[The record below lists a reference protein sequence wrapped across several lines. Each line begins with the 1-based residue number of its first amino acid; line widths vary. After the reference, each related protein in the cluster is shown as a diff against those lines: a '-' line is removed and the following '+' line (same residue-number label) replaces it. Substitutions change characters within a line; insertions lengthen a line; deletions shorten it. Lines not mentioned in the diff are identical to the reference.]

1 MGSSLRRK
9 TPRPRKGDSE
19 PLSSS
24 SASPYSAGSKCSR
37 AQESDPDGLRTL
49 RYNRGGAERYWGVA
63 KWQGTGFWSRD
74 RRFESCRPS
83 PSARQPEGSL
93 SRPMSEGGTSPP
105 IFAVV
110 LAAGKGTRMKSNR
123 AKVLHTLCGVP
134 MINYVIE
141 ATRPLVPE
149 RLLVVVGHQA
159 ELVEAVLPEDA
170 EPVLQ
175 REQRGTGDAV
185 RVALRAIDE
194 EEKGV
199 LLVVNGDGPLIS
211 DRTLGELVER
221 HRSAGVGATVLVAE
235 LEDPS
240 GLGRVVE
247 DAGVVRI
254 VEERDATEIER
265 GIGLVNLGLYAFK
278 LSEVRDAIERVE
290 ADNGQDELYLTD
302 VLEIIGRRSRA
313 VTYRLKDL
321 EEANLVNDRSQLARA
336 EEILRRRI
344 LDAHMRDGVTV
355 RDPVSTHIEAS
366 VEIGRDT
373 VILPGTFLR
382 GNTKIGSD
390 CVVGPSTDLLDTVV
404 EDGARVE
411 HSVGRGAEV
420 GEGATVG
427 PYAFLRPGTVLGPEA
442 KVGAY
447 CEVKNSRVGK
457 GSKVPHLSYV
467 GDAEIGEDANLG
479 AGTIT
484 ANYDG
489 VKKNRTTIG
498 DGAFTGVNTNL
509 IAPVTIGEGAYLGA
523 GSVVNKDIPPGK
535 LAVGMPARVIRD
547 APEFLRKASKSEDAE
562 GERPESETE
571 D

>member
-1 MGSSLRRK
+1 
-9 TPRPRKGDSE
+9 
-19 PLSSS
+19 
-24 SASPYSAGSKCSR
+24 
-37 AQESDPDGLRTL
+37 
-49 RYNRGGAERYWGVA
+49 
-63 KWQGTGFWSRD
+63 
-74 RRFESCRPS
+74 
-83 PSARQPEGSL
+83 
-93 SRPMSEGGTSPP
+93 MSQGGTSSP

-149 RLLVVVGHQA
+149 RLLIVVGHQA
-159 ELVEAVLPEDA
+159 GLVEAVLPEDA
-170 EPVLQ
+170 ETVLQ
-175 REQRGTGDAV
+175 KEQLGTGDAV
-185 RVALRAIDE
+185 RVALGTLEGE
-194 EEKGV
+194 EEGV

-211 DRTLGELVER
+211 ERTLGELVER

-235 LEDPS
+235 LEDPG

-247 DAGVVRI
+247 EAGVVRI
-254 VEERDATEIER
+254 VEERDATEVER
-265 GIGLVNLGLYAFK
+265 EISLVNLGLYAFE
-278 LSEVRDAIERVE
+278 LSEIRDAIGRLASEN
-290 ADNGQDELYLTD
+290 DQDELYLTD

-313 VTYRLKDL
+313 VTYRLRDV

-382 GNTKIGSD
+382 GSTRIGSD
-390 CVVGPSTDLLDTVV
+390 CVIGPSADLLDTAVG
-404 EDGARVE
+404 DGALVE

-420 GEGATVG
+420 GPGASVG
-427 PYAFLRPGTVLGPEA
+427 PYAFLRPGTVLGEEV

-447 CEVKNSRVGK
+447 CEVKNTRVGR

-484 ANYDG
+484 ANFDG
-489 VKKNRTTIG
+489 VNKNRTTIG

-547 APEFLRKASKSEDAE
+547 APGKARKQR
-562 GERPESETE
+562 ERPETGTE

>member
-1 MGSSLRRK
+1 MSHA
-9 TPRPRKGDSE
+9 E
-19 PLSSS
+19 
-24 SASPYSAGSKCSR
+24 
-37 AQESDPDGLRTL
+37 TL
-49 RYNRGGAERYWGVA
+49 P
-63 KWQGTGFWSRD
+63 QT
-74 RRFESCRPS
+74 
-83 PSARQPEGSL
+83 
-93 SRPMSEGGTSPP
+93 
-105 IFAVV
+105 FAVV

-134 MINYVIE
+134 MVNYVIE
-141 ATRPLVPE
+141 ALTSLAPE
-149 RLLVVVGHQA
+149 RLIVVVGHQA
-159 ELVEAVLPEDA
+159 DLVRGVLPGDA
-170 EPVLQ
+170 EAVLQ
-175 REQRGTGDAV
+175 REQLGTGDAV
-185 RVALRAIDE
+185 RVALEALEGE
-194 EEKGV
+194 EGV

-211 DRTLGELVER
+211 EMTLGELLER

-235 LEDPS
+235 LEEPR

-254 VEERDATEIER
+254 VEERDATDEER
-265 GIGLVNLGLYAFK
+265 AIRLVNLGLYAFE
-278 LSEVRDAIERVE
+278 LSEIRDAIGKVDV
-290 ADNGQDELYLTD
+290 DNGQGELYLTD
-302 VLEIIGRRSRA
+302 VLEFIGRRSRA

-344 LDAHMRDGVTV
+344 LDAHMREGVTV

-366 VEIGRDT
+366 VQIGRDT
-373 VILPGTFLR
+373 VILPGSFLR
-382 GNTKIGSD
+382 GTTKIGSD
-390 CVVGPSTDLLDTVV
+390 CVIGPSADLLDTRVG
-404 EDGARVE
+404 DGARVE

-427 PYAFLRPGTVLGPEA
+427 PYAFLRPGTVLGPDA

-447 CEVKNSRVGK
+447 CEVKNTRVGR
-457 GSKVPHLSYV
+457 GSKVPHLSYI

-489 VKKNRTTIG
+489 VNKHRTTIG

-509 IAPVTIGEGAYLGA
+509 IAPVTIGDGAYLGA
-523 GSVVNKDIPPGK
+523 ASVVNKDIPPGK

-547 APEFLRKASKSEDAE
+547 APGRTKE
-562 GERPESETE
+562 GPRDETE
-571 D
+571 G

>member
-1 MGSSLRRK
+1 MAQAG
-9 TPRPRKGDSE
+9 
-19 PLSSS
+19 
-24 SASPYSAGSKCSR
+24 SASP
-37 AQESDPDGLRTL
+37 L
-49 RYNRGGAERYWGVA
+49 
-63 KWQGTGFWSRD
+63 
-74 RRFESCRPS
+74 
-83 PSARQPEGSL
+83 
-93 SRPMSEGGTSPP
+93 
-105 IFAVV
+105 FAVV

-134 MINYVIE
+134 MVNYVIG
-141 ATRPLVPE
+141 AIRPLVPE

-159 ELVEAVLPEDA
+159 EQVRAVLPEDA

-175 REQRGTGDAV
+175 PEQRGTGDAV
-185 RVALRAIDE
+185 RVALEAIPE
-194 EEKGV
+194 EEGV

-211 DRTLGELVER
+211 DRTLGELLER

-235 LEDPS
+235 LPDPS
-240 GLGRVVE
+240 GLGRVRE

-254 VEERDATEIER
+254 TEERDATEAER
-265 GIGLVNLGLYAFK
+265 RNRLCNLGLYAFE
-278 LSEVRDAIERVE
+278 LPELRRAIREISSGAGR
-290 ADNGQDELYLTD
+290 GELYLTD

-344 LDAHMRDGVTV
+344 LDAHMKEGVTV

-382 GNTKIGSD
+382 GRTRIGSD
-390 CVVGPSTDLLDTVV
+390 CVIGPSTDLVDTVV
-404 EDGARVE
+404 EDGATVE
-411 HSVGRGAEV
+411 HSVGRGARV
-420 GEGATVG
+420 GRGAAVG
-427 PYAFLRPGTVLGPEA
+427 PYAYLRPGTVLEEGS
-442 KVGAY
+442 KVGAF
-447 CEVKNSRVGK
+447 CEVKNTRVGAR
-457 GSKVPHLSYV
+457 SKVPHLSYV

-489 VKKNRTTIG
+489 AKKHRTVIE
-498 DGAFTGVNTNL
+498 DGAFTGINTNL
-509 IAPVTIGEGAYLGA
+509 IAPVTIGQGAYLGA

-535 LAVGMPARVIRD
+535 LAVGAPARVIRD
-547 APEFLRKASKSEDAE
+547 APGARSSSGDRRRARTE
-562 GERPESETE
+562 G
-571 D
+571 

>member
-1 MGSSLRRK
+1 
-9 TPRPRKGDSE
+9 
-19 PLSSS
+19 
-24 SASPYSAGSKCSR
+24 
-37 AQESDPDGLRTL
+37 
-49 RYNRGGAERYWGVA
+49 
-63 KWQGTGFWSRD
+63 
-74 RRFESCRPS
+74 
-83 PSARQPEGSL
+83 
-93 SRPMSEGGTSPP
+93 MSEGGTLPP
-105 IFAVV
+105 VFAVV

-134 MINYVIE
+134 MVNYVIE
-141 ATRPLVPE
+141 AIKPLPPR

-170 EPVLQ
+170 ESVLQ
-175 REQRGTGDAV
+175 KEQLGTGDAV
-185 RVALRAIDE
+185 RVALGALGE
-194 EEKGV
+194 EEEGV

-211 DRTLGELVER
+211 ERTLAGLVER

-235 LEDPS
+235 LDEPG

-254 VEERDATEIER
+254 VEERDATEDER
-265 GIGLVNLGLYAFK
+265 GIKLVNLGLYAFQ
-278 LSEVRDAIERVE
+278 LSEIRDAVGRV
-290 ADNGQDELYLTD
+290 ASANDQGELYLTD
-302 VLEIIGRRSRA
+302 VLEIIGSRSRA
-313 VTYRLKDL
+313 VTYALENP

-344 LDAHMRDGVTV
+344 LDAHMREGVTV

-373 VILPGTFLR
+373 VILPGSFLR
-382 GNTKIGSD
+382 GETQIGSD
-390 CVVGPSTDLLDTVV
+390 CVIGPSADLLDTVV
-404 EDGARVE
+404 GDGALVE
-411 HSVGRGAEV
+411 HSVGRGARV
-420 GEGATVG
+420 GEGASVG
-427 PYAFLRPGTVLGPEA
+427 PYAFLRPGTVLGSGA

-447 CEVKNSRVGK
+447 CEIKNAKVGR

-489 VKKNRTTIG
+489 VKKNRTRIG
-498 DGAFTGVNTNL
+498 DRAFTGVNTNL
-509 IAPVTIGEGAYLGA
+509 IAPVTIGEDAYLGA
-523 GSVVNKDIPPGK
+523 GSVVNKDIPSGK

-547 APEFLRKASKSEDAE
+547 APRRRNEE
-562 GERPESETE
+562 GDLPATETE

>member
-1 MGSSLRRK
+1 
-9 TPRPRKGDSE
+9 
-19 PLSSS
+19 
-24 SASPYSAGSKCSR
+24 
-37 AQESDPDGLRTL
+37 
-49 RYNRGGAERYWGVA
+49 
-63 KWQGTGFWSRD
+63 
-74 RRFESCRPS
+74 
-83 PSARQPEGSL
+83 
-93 SRPMSEGGTSPP
+93 
-105 IFAVV
+105 
-110 LAAGKGTRMKSNR
+110 MKSNR

-134 MINYVIE
+134 MVNYVIE
-141 ATRPLVPE
+141 AIKPLSPE

-170 EPVLQ
+170 GSVLQ
-175 REQRGTGDAV
+175 KEQLGTGDAV
-185 RVALRAIDE
+185 RVALGALEGE
-194 EEKGV
+194 EEGV

-211 DRTLGELVER
+211 ERTLGELVER
-221 HRSAGVGATVLVAE
+221 HRSAQVGATVLVAE
-235 LEDPS
+235 LDDPG

-254 VEERDATEIER
+254 VEERDATEAER
-265 GIGLVNLGLYAFK
+265 EIQLVNLGLYAFD
-278 LSEVRDAIERVE
+278 LSEIRDAIGRVQS
-290 ADNGQDELYLTD
+290 DNGQGELYLTD
-302 VLEIIGRRSRA
+302 VLEIIGSRSRA

-382 GNTKIGSD
+382 GSTKIGSD
-390 CVVGPSTDLLDTVV
+390 CVIGPSTDLLDTVV
-404 EDGARVE
+404 GDGALVE

-420 GEGATVG
+420 GPGASVG

-447 CEVKNSRVGK
+447 CEVKNTRVGR

-489 VKKNRTTIG
+489 VSKNRTEIG
-498 DGAFTGVNTNL
+498 DRAFTGVNTSL
-509 IAPVTIGEGAYLGA
+509 IAPVTIGEDVYLGA

-547 APEFLRKASKSEDAE
+547 APGRTKRDEN
-562 GERPESETE
+562 ERRNETE
-571 D
+571 G

>member
-1 MGSSLRRK
+1 
-9 TPRPRKGDSE
+9 
-19 PLSSS
+19 
-24 SASPYSAGSKCSR
+24 
-37 AQESDPDGLRTL
+37 
-49 RYNRGGAERYWGVA
+49 
-63 KWQGTGFWSRD
+63 
-74 RRFESCRPS
+74 
-83 PSARQPEGSL
+83 
-93 SRPMSEGGTSPP
+93 MSESSP
-105 IFAVV
+105 IFAVI

-134 MINYVIE
+134 MVNYVIE

-149 RLLVVVGHQA
+149 GLFVVVGHQA

-170 EPVLQ
+170 KPVLQ
-175 REQRGTGDAV
+175 EVQRGTGDAV
-185 RVALRAIDE
+185 RVALAALE
-194 EEKGV
+194 EVEEGV

-221 HRSAGVGATVLVAE
+221 HSSAGVGATVLVAE
-235 LEDPS
+235 LDDPS

-247 DAGVVRI
+247 AAGVVRI
-254 VEERDATEIER
+254 VEERDATESER
-265 GIGLVNLGLYAFK
+265 QIRVVNLGIYAFR
-278 LSEVRDAIERVE
+278 LSEIRDTIGGLTSE
-290 ADNGQDELYLTD
+290 NQGGELYLTD
-302 VLEIIGRRSRA
+302 VLETIGRRSRA
-313 VTYRLKDL
+313 VTYRLKNP
-321 EEANLVNDRSQLARA
+321 EEANLVNDRSQLALA

-344 LDAHMRDGVTV
+344 LDAHMREGVTV

-382 GNTKIGSD
+382 GSTRIGSD
-390 CVVGPSTDLLDTVV
+390 CVIGPSADLLDTRVG
-404 EDGARVE
+404 DGARVE

-427 PYAFLRPGTVLGPEA
+427 PYTLLRPGTVLGPDA

-447 CEVKNSRVGK
+447 CEVKNTRVGR
-457 GSKVPHLSYV
+457 GSKIPHLSYV
-467 GDAEIGEDANLG
+467 GDAEIGENANLG

-509 IAPVTIGEGAYLGA
+509 IAPVTIGNGAYLGA

-547 APEFLRKASKSEDAE
+547 APRRTKE
-562 GERPESETE
+562 GESERSDTETE
-571 D
+571 G

>member
-1 MGSSLRRK
+1 
-9 TPRPRKGDSE
+9 
-19 PLSSS
+19 
-24 SASPYSAGSKCSR
+24 
-37 AQESDPDGLRTL
+37 
-49 RYNRGGAERYWGVA
+49 
-63 KWQGTGFWSRD
+63 
-74 RRFESCRPS
+74 
-83 PSARQPEGSL
+83 
-93 SRPMSEGGTSPP
+93 MSERGTLPP

-110 LAAGKGTRMKSNR
+110 LAAGKGTRMKSNM

-134 MINYVIE
+134 MVNYVIE
-141 ATRPLVPE
+141 AIKPLSPE

-159 ELVEAVLPEDA
+159 ELVEAVLPGDA
-170 EPVLQ
+170 GSVLQ
-175 REQRGTGDAV
+175 KEQLGTGDAV
-185 RVALRAIDE
+185 RVALEALEGEDE
-194 EEKGV
+194 GV

-211 DRTLGELVER
+211 DSTLGELVER
-221 HRSAGVGATVLVAE
+221 HRSARVGATVLVAE
-235 LEDPS
+235 LEDPG

-254 VEERDATEIER
+254 VEERNASEAEREIR
-265 GIGLVNLGLYAFK
+265 LVNLGLYAFN
-278 LSEVRDAIERVE
+278 LPEIRDAIGRVE
-290 ADNGQDELYLTD
+290 ADSGQGELYLTD
-302 VLEIIGRRSRA
+302 VLGIIGLRSRA
-313 VTYRLKDL
+313 VTYHLKNL

-373 VILPGTFLR
+373 VILPGSFLR
-382 GNTKIGSD
+382 GTTSICSD
-390 CVVGPSTDLLDTVV
+390 CVIGPSADLHDTVV
-404 EDGARVE
+404 ADGARVE

-447 CEVKNSRVGK
+447 CEVKNTRVGR

-489 VKKNRTTIG
+489 VNKNRTKIG
-498 DGAFTGVNTNL
+498 DKAFTGVNTNL
-509 IAPVTIGEGAYLGA
+509 IAPVTIGDGAYLGA

-547 APEFLRKASKSEDAE
+547 APGRTREED
-562 GERPESETE
+562 GRPPDETE
-571 D
+571 

>member
-1 MGSSLRRK
+1 
-9 TPRPRKGDSE
+9 
-19 PLSSS
+19 
-24 SASPYSAGSKCSR
+24 
-37 AQESDPDGLRTL
+37 
-49 RYNRGGAERYWGVA
+49 
-63 KWQGTGFWSRD
+63 
-74 RRFESCRPS
+74 
-83 PSARQPEGSL
+83 
-93 SRPMSEGGTSPP
+93 MSEIGTPPP

-134 MINYVIE
+134 MVNYVIE
-141 ATRPLVPE
+141 ALKPLLPK
-149 RLLVVVGHQA
+149 RLLVVVGHQV

-170 EPVLQ
+170 ESVLQ
-175 REQRGTGDAV
+175 KEQLGTGDAV
-185 RVALRAIDE
+185 RVALGALEGE
-194 EEKGV
+194 EEGV

-211 DRTLGELVER
+211 ERTLGELVER

-235 LEDPS
+235 LDDPG

-254 VEERDATEIER
+254 VEERDATEEER
-265 GIGLVNLGLYAFK
+265 QIKLVNLGLYAFE
-278 LSEVRDAIERVE
+278 LAEIRDAIGRVASGNE
-290 ADNGQDELYLTD
+290 QGELYLTD

-313 VTYRLKDL
+313 VTYRLKNP

-382 GNTKIGSD
+382 GNTRIGSD
-390 CVVGPSTDLLDTVV
+390 CVIGPSADLLDTVV
-404 EDGARVE
+404 GDGARVE

-420 GEGATVG
+420 GPGASVG

-447 CEVKNSRVGK
+447 CEVKNTRVGR

-489 VKKNRTTIG
+489 VKKYRTTIG
-498 DGAFTGVNTNL
+498 DRAFTGVNTNL
-509 IAPVTIGEGAYLGA
+509 IAPVTIGDGAYLGA

-535 LAVGMPARVIRD
+535 LAIGVPARVIRD
-547 APEFLRKASKSEDAE
+547 APARARRRASEGGKSE
-562 GERPESETE
+562 RPDTETE

>member
-1 MGSSLRRK
+1 VARHRVLVPGSRVRIL
-9 TPRPRKGDSE
+9 PPQ
-19 PLSSS
+19 PLI
-24 SASPYSAGSKCSR
+24 
-37 AQESDPDGLRTL
+37 
-49 RYNRGGAERYWGVA
+49 W
-63 KWQGTGFWSRD
+63 WS
-74 RRFESCRPS
+74 
-83 PSARQPEGSL
+83 SARQTIGSTSESMSQAESL
-93 SRPMSEGGTSPP
+93 SP

-110 LAAGKGTRMKSNR
+110 LAAGRGTRMKSNR

-134 MINYVIE
+134 MVNYVIG
-141 ATRPLVPE
+141 AIRPLAPE

-159 ELVEAVLPEDA
+159 ELVEEVLPKDA
-170 EPVLQ
+170 ETVLQ
-175 REQRGTGDAV
+175 KEQLGTGDAV
-185 RVALRAIDE
+185 RVALGALE
-194 EEKGV
+194 GEGEGV

-211 DRTLGELVER
+211 DRTLNELVER

-235 LEDPS
+235 LEDPR

-247 DAGVVRI
+247 DAGLVRI
-254 VEERDATEIER
+254 VEERDATEAER
-265 GIGLVNLGLYAFK
+265 RIALVNLGLYAFE
-278 LSEVRDAIERVE
+278 LSEIRDAIGRVSPLNE
-290 ADNGQDELYLTD
+290 QGELYLTD
-302 VLEIIGRRSRA
+302 VLEIIGRKSRA
-313 VTYRLKDL
+313 VTYRLKNPQ
-321 EEANLVNDRSQLARA
+321 EANLVNDRAQLARA

-366 VEIGRDT
+366 VQIGRDT
-373 VILPGTFLR
+373 VILPGSFLR
-382 GNTKIGSD
+382 GSTKIGSD
-390 CVVGPSTDLLDTVV
+390 CVIGPSADLLDTTVD
-404 EDGARVE
+404 DGALVE
-411 HSVGRGAEV
+411 HSVGRGAKV
-420 GEGATVG
+420 GEGASVG
-427 PYAFLRPGTVLGPEA
+427 PYAFLRPGTVLGPGA

-447 CEVKNSRVGK
+447 CEVKNTKVGR

-489 VKKNRTTIG
+489 KNKHRTKIG

-535 LAVGMPARVIRD
+535 LAVGIPARVIRD
-547 APEFLRKASKSEDAE
+547 APESPKKARKKDE
-562 GERPESETE
+562 GRNRERPETRTE

>member
-1 MGSSLRRK
+1 M
-9 TPRPRKGDSE
+9 
-19 PLSSS
+19 
-24 SASPYSAGSKCSR
+24 
-37 AQESDPDGLRTL
+37 
-49 RYNRGGAERYWGVA
+49 
-63 KWQGTGFWSRD
+63 
-74 RRFESCRPS
+74 
-83 PSARQPEGSL
+83 
-93 SRPMSEGGTSPP
+93 
-105 IFAVV
+105 V

-134 MINYVIE
+134 MVNYVIE
-141 ATRPLVPE
+141 AIRPLSPE

-159 ELVEAVLPEDA
+159 SLVESALPEDA
-170 EPVLQ
+170 ESVLQ
-175 REQRGTGDAV
+175 REQLGTGDAV
-185 RVALRAIDE
+185 RVALGSLEERDE
-194 EEKGV
+194 GL

-211 DRTLGELVER
+211 DGTLGELVER
-221 HRSAGVGATVLVAE
+221 HRSAQVGATVLVAE
-235 LEDPS
+235 LGDPG

-254 VEERDATEIER
+254 VEEKDATDAER
-265 GIGLVNLGLYAFK
+265 GIHLVNLGLYAFE
-278 LSEVRDAIERVE
+278 LSEIRDAISQVTDANEQ
-290 ADNGQDELYLTD
+290 GELYLTD

-313 VTYRLKDL
+313 VTYRLKNP

-373 VILPGTFLR
+373 VILPGSFLR
-382 GNTKIGSD
+382 GETKIGSD
-390 CVVGPSTDLLDTVV
+390 CVIGPSADLLDTVV
-404 EDGARVE
+404 GDGALVE

-420 GEGATVG
+420 GPGASVG
-427 PYAFLRPGTVLGPEA
+427 PYAFLRPGTVLGAVA

-447 CEVKNSRVGK
+447 CEVKNTVVGR

-467 GDAEIGEDANLG
+467 GDAEIGEDANIG

-489 VKKNRTTIG
+489 VHKHRTRIG
-498 DGAFTGVNTNL
+498 DRAFTGVNTNL
-509 IAPVTIGEGAYLGA
+509 IAPVTIGDGAYLGA
-523 GSVVNKDIPPGK
+523 GSVVNKDVPPDK

-547 APEFLRKASKSEDAE
+547 APGKACKD
-562 GERPESETE
+562 RPETETE
-571 D
+571 G

>member
-1 MGSSLRRK
+1 
-9 TPRPRKGDSE
+9 
-19 PLSSS
+19 
-24 SASPYSAGSKCSR
+24 
-37 AQESDPDGLRTL
+37 
-49 RYNRGGAERYWGVA
+49 
-63 KWQGTGFWSRD
+63 
-74 RRFESCRPS
+74 
-83 PSARQPEGSL
+83 
-93 SRPMSEGGTSPP
+93 MSEGGTSPP
-105 IFAVV
+105 VFAVV

-134 MINYVIE
+134 MVNYVIE
-141 ATRPLVPE
+141 AIRPLEPE

-170 EPVLQ
+170 QPVVQ
-175 REQRGTGDAV
+175 KEQLGTGDAV
-185 RVALRAIDE
+185 RVALGALE
-194 EEKGV
+194 EEEEGV

-211 DRTLGELVER
+211 ERTLDELVER
-221 HRSAGVGATVLVAE
+221 HRTAGVGATVLVAE
-235 LEDPS
+235 LDDPS

-247 DAGVVRI
+247 EAGVVRV
-254 VEERDATEIER
+254 VEERDATEAER
-265 GIGLVNLGLYAFK
+265 EIGLVNLGLYAFE
-278 LSEVRDAIERVE
+278 LSEIRDAIGRVASE
-290 ADNGQDELYLTD
+290 NEKGELYLTD

-313 VTYRLKDL
+313 VTYRLKNP

-390 CVVGPSTDLLDTVV
+390 CVIGPSADLLDTVV
-404 EDGARVE
+404 GDGALVE
-411 HSVGRGAEV
+411 HSVGRGAQV
-420 GEGATVG
+420 GEGASVG
-427 PYAFLRPGTVLGPEA
+427 PYAFLRPGTVLGPEV

-447 CEVKNSRVGK
+447 CEVKNTRVGR

-489 VKKNRTTIG
+489 VKKNRTKIG
-498 DGAFTGVNTNL
+498 DKAFTGVNTNL
-509 IAPVTIGEGAYLGA
+509 IAPVTIGDGAYLGA

-547 APEFLRKASKSEDAE
+547 APTKARKD
-562 GERPESETE
+562 GERPETETE

>member
-1 MGSSLRRK
+1 
-9 TPRPRKGDSE
+9 
-19 PLSSS
+19 
-24 SASPYSAGSKCSR
+24 
-37 AQESDPDGLRTL
+37 
-49 RYNRGGAERYWGVA
+49 
-63 KWQGTGFWSRD
+63 
-74 RRFESCRPS
+74 
-83 PSARQPEGSL
+83 
-93 SRPMSEGGTSPP
+93 MSEGGTSPP

-141 ATRPLVPE
+141 ATRPLVPQ

-278 LSEVRDAIERVE
+278 LSEVRDAIERVD
-290 ADNGQDELYLTD
+290 ADSGELYLTD

-344 LDAHMRDGVTV
+344 LDAHMRAGVTV

-373 VILPGTFLR
+373 VILPGTLLR
-382 GNTKIGSD
+382 GSTQIGSD
-390 CVVGPSTDLLDTVV
+390 CVIGPSADLLDTVV
-404 EDGARVE
+404 GDGARVE

-427 PYAFLRPGTVLGPEA
+427 PYAFLRPGTVLGPDA

-447 CEVKNSRVGK
+447 CEVKNTRVGR

-467 GDAEIGEDANLG
+467 GDAEIGENANLG

-509 IAPVTIGEGAYLGA
+509 IAPVTIGDGAYLGA

-547 APEFLRKASKSEDAE
+547 APRRTKE
-562 GERPESETE
+562 GESERSDTETE
-571 D
+571 G